1 MKNHHRN
8 SHESVVMGKEPLWVD
23 SDSMT
28 QEELSARFSLA
39 LNWYNYFCSP
49 EEYREFVLEYCK
61 KTEGMSKD
69 FQERVKQIQK
79 NNSVFSSIGALCRIL
94 SLGGK
99 LPIKEE
105 GYFQRHMA
113 ELRMSAESVSTAQKQ
128 KEVAHTPDVQ
138 QNIQQKI
145 RETISKMEVNMDMFI
160 EAPDYKQFVKSFNI
174 DSWIVGHKLKTYECA
189 ALHKFYAHRIKEK
202 EEALTG
208 SDPQLNEAYAY
219 LGKVKLRKMV
229 EFMQDII
236 CTAEHHALLKL
247 EQKPRKKKKKSP
259 EQLTKKLFF
268 QKEDTELGL
277 TSVDPRDI
285 IGASKLVVF
294 NTKLRKMSIYESQ
307 SSEGFSVR
315 GSTLLN
321 ISKASSKTVR
331 KPGPFLKSMGD
342 GIRSITNHYD
352 ALKAK
357 ESEPTPRL
365 NQFTIIIKAI
375 H

>member
-28 QEELSARFSLA
+28 QEELSVKFSRS

-61 KTEGMSKD
+61 KTEGMSKE
-69 FQERVKQIQK
+69 FQERVKQIHK

-99 LPIKEE
+99 LPTKEE
-105 GYFQRHMA
+105 GYFQRHIA
-113 ELRMSAESVSTAQKQ
+113 ELRESASASQKQ
-128 KEVAHTPDVQ
+128 KEVVHAPDVQ
-138 QNIQQKI
+138 QNIQEKI
-145 RETISKMEVNMDMFI
+145 RDTISKMEINMDMFI

-189 ALHKFYAHRIKEK
+189 ALHKFYAHKIKEK

-229 EFMQDII
+229 EFIQEII
-236 CTAEHHALLKL
+236 RITEHHALLKL
-247 EQKPRKKKKKSP
+247 EQKPRKKKKKSA
-259 EQLTKKLFF
+259 EQLTKKLLF

-285 IGASKLVVF
+285 IGASKLIVF

-321 ISKASSKTVR
+321 IDKSSSKTVR

-342 GIRSITNHYD
+342 GILSITNHYD
-352 ALKAK
+352 ALKVK

-365 NQFTIIIKAI
+365 NQFTIILKAI
-375 H
+375 R